1 MLHDYEVTQKFTDD
15 CRSIMAGLTITSV
28 IPRCSSAPYEV
39 GQVVEGFNGA
49 VYEILEIT
57 KL

>member
-1 MLHDYEVTQKFTDD
+1 MLHDYEVTQKFSDD
-15 CRSIMAGLTITSV
+15 CRSIMAGLTITEAYK
-28 IPRCSSAPYEV
+28 RFSSAPFEV

-49 VYEILEIT
+49 VFEILEIT